1 MRVTNSAERWV
12 RKEHPW
18 LYAESIRSLSREGAS
33 GDLAVIFD
41 RKRKLLALGL
51 FDPDSPIRIR

>member
-1 MRVTNSAERWV
+1 VRVTNSAERWV

-18 LYAESIRSLSREGAS
+18 LYAESIRSLSHPAES

-41 RKRKLLALGL
+41 RDVG
-51 FDPDSPIRIR
+51 